1 MITAIIID
9 DEHHAR
15 EFLHKI
21 TLRYFDKE
29 LVVLEKC
36 DSVKNGVI
44 AINNHKPDIVFLDI
58 QMPNE
63 SGFELFNQ
71 IKDISFEVVFTTA
84 HKNYAINAIKHAAFD
99 YLLKPINQIDLLSTL
114 KRYQTNKADLKREE
128 RLSLLLEN
136 LSPGNGSFN
145 KIALP
150 TQNGY
155 ELVPLNQIL
164 YCESDS
170 NYCKVK
176 CIDGKEIHLAKTL
189 KFIEE
194 LINNS
199 IFFRIHKSY
208 LVNLNYIKSFDKI
221 NDLSVKLT
229 NGEDLPVSV
238 RKKEPFLNVILNKI

>member
-15 EFLHKI
+15 EFLHKLI
-21 TLRYFDKE
+21 LRYFDKKV
-29 LVVLEKC
+29 VVLDKC

-44 AINNHKPDIVFLDI
+44 AINNHNPDLVFLDI

-63 SGFELFNQ
+63 NGFELFKQFDN
-71 IKDISFEVVFTTA
+71 IPFEVIFTTA
-84 HKNYAINAIKHAAFD
+84 HKNYAIDAIKHAAFD
-99 YLLKPINQIDLLSTL
+99 YLLKPINQIDLLSAIKRYEANRETL
-114 KRYQTNKADLKREE
+114 KREDRT
-128 RLSLLLEN
+128 SLLLEN
-136 LSPGNGSFN
+136 LSSSNGTFN

-150 TQNGY
+150 TQSGY
-155 ELVPLNQIL
+155 ELVSINHIL

-176 CIDGKEIHLAKTL
+176 CLDGKELLLAKTL
-189 KFIEE
+189 KYIEG
-194 LINNS
+194 LINNP

-208 LVNLNYIKSFDKI
+208 LVNLNFIKSFDKI
-221 NDLSVKLT
+221 NDYSIKLI

-238 RKKEPFLNVILNKI
+238 RKKEPFLNAILKKT